1 VISKRGQELN
11 GTDEKQSPH
20 QDVEKIKLNGAHY
33 SAEGSLVV
41 SYGVVCIRRRN
52 Y

>member
-33 SAEGSLVV
+33 CAEGSLFCMALGEVF
-41 SYGVVCIRRRN
+41 YA
-52 Y
+52 